1 MTVMRTRGPRRTLA
15 AVAFLRAKVAQ
26 LFAVSLFAIVALAT
40 HPALAVPLVSDMRV
54 GEHQSLTR
62 VVLTLNQRV
71 DFKAFTLPYPHRVVV
86 DMSEVQWRPRST
98 GVPSGD
104 GVIDGIR
111 HGRNAS
117 GSRLVIDCRK
127 PVSVRDVSMQED
139 RSGAF
144 RLIID
149 IAATP
154 SAGSRNA
161 LAEAVANSN
170 AATVPV
176 TKTVV
181 GGAAMMPVIGS
192 TGLAVGDIG
201 PAPPLQQATGTIGIG
216 AAFGAPKA
224 RPQTPPRIAV
234 PTWVVAIDAG
244 HGGQDPGA
252 ISLSGMYEKRITLAT
267 ARALREEL
275 KALGRYRV
283 LLTRDR
289 DVFIRLRDR
298 IAIARAAGADLFI
311 SLHADKVENPAIRGL
326 SVYTLSEGA
335 SDAEAAALAEAENKA
350 DLLGGV
356 KLKGQPPEVADIL
369 IDLVQRDTM
378 NQSAQMAT
386 FLMRELREETLLLP
400 RTHRFAGFA
409 VLKSPDVPSALIE
422 LGYLSNPA
430 DEQLLRS
437 SVQRQRLARAIARA
451 IDGYFVRFEARNRL

>member
-1 MTVMRTRGPRRTLA
+1 MRARSRRPPLA
-15 AVAFLRAKVAQ
+15 AVAFVRAEIAQ
-26 LFAVSLFAIVALAT
+26 LFAVSLFGILALWT
-40 HPALAVPLVSDMRV
+40 HSVLAVPLVSEMRV

-71 DFKAFTLPYPHRVVV
+71 GFKAFTLPNPHRVVV

-98 GVPSGD
+98 GVPSGN
-104 GVIDGIR
+104 GVIGGIR
-111 HGRNAS
+111 HAQNAP
-117 GSRLVIDCRK
+117 GTSRMVIDCRK

-154 SAGSRNA
+154 SAGSRNG

-201 PAPPLQQATGTIGIG
+201 PAPPLQQATGNIAIG
-216 AAFGAPKA
+216 ASFGAPKA

-234 PTWVVAIDAG
+234 PAWVVAIDPG

-311 SLHADKVENPAIRGL
+311 SLHADKVENPAVRGL

-335 SDAEAAALAEAENKA
+335 SDAEAAALADAENKA

-356 KLKGQPPEVADIL
+356 KLKGQSPEVADIL

-422 LGYLSNPA
+422 LGYLSNPT

-437 SVQRQRLARAIARA
+437 GNQRQRLARAIARA
-451 IDGYFVRFEARNRL
+451 IDSYFVRFEARNRL

>member
-1 MTVMRTRGPRRTLA
+1 MA
-15 AVAFLRAKVAQ
+15 
-26 LFAVSLFAIVALAT
+26 LFAIVTLAS
-40 HPALAVPLVSDMRV
+40 HPVLAVPLVSEMRV
-54 GEHQSLTR
+54 GDPQSLTR
-62 VVLTLNQRV
+62 VALTLSQRV

-86 DMSEVQWRPRST
+86 DMSKVQWRPRSA
-98 GVPSGD
+98 GVLSGD
-104 GVIDGIR
+104 GIIDGIR
-111 HGRNAS
+111 HGRNGS
-117 GSRLVIDCRK
+117 GTSRLVIDCRK
-127 PVSVRDVSMQED
+127 PVSVRDISMQEV
-139 RSGAF
+139 RSGTF

-161 LAEAVANSN
+161 LAKAAVADSSTG
-170 AATVPV
+170 TVPV
-176 TKTVV
+176 TTTVV

-201 PAPPLQQATGTIGIG
+201 PSPPLPQRATAPIGIG
-216 AAFGAPKA
+216 AVLGAPKA
-224 RPQTPPRIAV
+224 RPQAPPRIAI

-252 ISLSGMYEKRITLAT
+252 ISLSGVFEKRITLAT
-267 ARALREEL
+267 ARALRDEL

-298 IAIARAAGADLFI
+298 IAIARAAGADLFL
-311 SLHADKVENPAIRGL
+311 SLHADKVENPAVRGL
-326 SVYTLSEGA
+326 SVYTLSERA
-335 SDAEAAALAEAENKA
+335 SDAEAAALADTENKA
-350 DLLGGV
+350 DLLGGF
-356 KLKGQPPEVADIL
+356 KLKGQSPEVTDIL

-378 NQSAQMAT
+378 NQSAQMAA

-422 LGYLSNPA
+422 LGYLSNPT

-437 SVQRQRLARAIARA
+437 SDQRQRLARAIARA
-451 IDGYFVRFEARNRL
+451 IDSYFVRFEARNRL